1 MLARAALI
9 WQSCGTQQARQFDV
23 LCRHLVA
30 FMSVQQPLLWCGGHA
45 VAQLVEANLSGS
57 AVVIVLACKT
67 QPEPQRKQEA
77 TATRRLL

>member
-1 MLARAALI
+1 
-9 WQSCGTQQARQFDV
+9 
-23 LCRHLVA
+23 
-30 FMSVQQPLLWCGGHA
+30 MSVQQPLLWCGGHA